1 MKIQFIPK
9 DQWDWQQGCWLRVP
23 SWVHAVGASFDDS
36 IDIEHD
42 IQPFCENPY
51 YVW

>member
-1 MKIQFIPK
+1 MLMKSAI
-9 DQWDWQQGCWLRVP
+9 L
-23 SWVHAVGASFDDS
+23 SAVGASFDDS

-51 YVW
+51 YVWWKITID

>member
-1 MKIQFIPK
+1 MPK
-9 DQWDWQQGCWLRVP
+9 DQWDWRTRMLIK
-23 SWVHAVGASFDDS
+23 SAILSAVGESFDDS